1 MKLLGIIGGMSTA
14 SSISYYQKINE
25 QINQRLG
32 ANHGARLV
40 IYNLDFE
47 EIAQLQKQGN
57 WQQAGEML
65 ADAAKRL
72 VLAGVD
78 GILVSIRPTPIA
90 FSKHEAGAHQYP
102 YFMGRQTFK
111 HIRQVGINIQPIQT
125 SRLDKRHNHRST
137 LPTFKRSCE

>member
-25 QINQRLG
+25 QINRLLG

-78 GILVSIRPTPIA
+78 GILLATNTMHKVERVFCLSERDE
-90 FSKHEAGAHQYP
+90 FVWRSGEC
-102 YFMGRQTFK
+102 GRQLAETFGWPGW
-111 HIRQVGINIQPIQT
+111 H
-125 SRLDKRHNHRST
+125 SD
-137 LPTFKRSCE
+137 

>member
-78 GILVSIRPTPIA
+78 GILLATNTMHKVAEFITDAIDIPFLHLIDIIA
-90 FSKHEAGAHQYP
+90 EAIDKQG
-102 YFMGRQTFK
+102 
-111 HIRQVGINIQPIQT
+111 
-125 SRLDKRHNHRST
+125 LD
-137 LPTFKRSCE
+137 

>member
-1 MKLLGIIGGMSTA
+1 IGGMSTA

-25 QINQRLG
+25 QINQLLG

-57 WQQAGEML
+57 WQKAGEIL

-78 GILVSIRPTPIA
+78 GIFLATNTMHKVA
-90 FSKHEAGAHQYP
+90 E
-102 YFMGRQTFK
+102 
-111 HIRQVGINIQPIQT
+111 
-125 SRLDKRHNHRST
+125 
-137 LPTFKRSCE
+137 

>member
-14 SSISYYQKINE
+14 SSLNYYQTINE
-25 QINQRLG
+25 QINQLLG

-78 GILVSIRPTPIA
+78 GILLATNTMHKVAPTVRIVVTPT
-90 FSKHEAGAHQYP
+90 
-102 YFMGRQTFK
+102 QT
-111 HIRQVGINIQPIQT
+111 T
-125 SRLDKRHNHRST
+125 
-137 LPTFKRSCE
+137 

>member
-65 ADAAKRL
+65 ADAAKGL

-102 YFMGRQTFK
+102 YLYG
-111 HIRQVGINIQPIQT
+111 
-125 SRLDKRHNHRST
+125 
-137 LPTFKRSCE
+137 

>member
-14 SSISYYQKINE
+14 SSLNYYQKINE

-78 GILVSIRPTPIA
+78 GIL
-90 FSKHEAGAHQYP
+90 Y
-102 YFMGRQTFK
+102 QT
-111 HIRQVGINIQPIQT
+111 Q
-125 SRLDKRHNHRST
+125 
-137 LPTFKRSCE
+137 